1 MGKSNTNNKSDKTG
15 SYTEFYYHFFRNI
28 LLVSVPLLI
37 ISALILGFAIT
48 HSSAEGSSSS
58 NTSSD
63 SLSISISSACTI
75 SSSIDR
81 AHTVNVNAGTHTVDI
96 GSTRVNAYCND
107 NNGYSIYAIGSSN
120 NVDGNTDLISS
131 NNDNYNIKTGIYDEG
146 SSSSLTPSS
155 WGMKLAPG
163 IGKGLNPETGAS
175 IATTPPTI
183 VNNYDN
189 YNVVPSNYT
198 LVASRASGTNMTI
211 DTDITG
217 SYFTTTYDV
226 YASSVQPAGTYNGK
240 VKYMLIHPH
249 RDNNNIG
256 FNEAFALSGKSSVG
270 SYYAMQD
277 MTTDICNMVN
287 VYDETS
293 QTELMDTR
301 DGKLYW
307 VAKLQDGHCWM
318 TQNLAYSIKTD
329 TSNNIMPLTSN
340 DTDLTDHSLTGAYAD
355 DYNYDPNTGIT
366 TWTPATSAKTID
378 FQNTGSVTGWQYS
391 TTVPYSA
398 SKTNSTETGHASLG
412 NYYNW
417 TAAIASNN
425 SSSLTQD
432 TLSNISNNP
441 KNSICPK
448 GWRLPTISSQSETLS
463 GSTNEFARLNY
474 LYNNSSTSS
483 ATNLMNNPVYFTLS
497 GNISK
502 TASGFTDLD
511 NKGYYYSSTNYNSTN
526 SYLIEIR
533 RDFVSPSAGATY
545 TNGREAGRSVRC
557 IAR

>member
-1 MGKSNTNNKSDKTG
+1 MGHKVKQSLMSSRIDF
-15 SYTEFYYHFFRNI
+15 FYYTFRNI
-28 LLVSVPLLI
+28 LLVSIPLTI
-37 ISALILGFAIT
+37 ISALVLSIP
-48 HSSAEGSSSS
+48 HSSADN

-63 SLSISISSACTI
+63 SLSISISSACTL

-107 NNGYSIYAIGSSN
+107 NNGYSIYAIGNSN

-163 IGKGLNPETGAS
+163 TGTGLNPETGAS

-189 YNVVPSNYT
+189 YNIVPSSYT

-240 VKYMLIHPH
+240 VKYLMVHPISDH
-249 RDNNNIG
+249 TTITFED
-256 FNEAFALSGKSSVG
+256 AFARAGKQPIAISSGT
-270 SYYAMQD
+270 YYKMQD
-277 MTTDICNMVN
+277 MTSDICSQVA
-287 VYDETS
+287 YDTT
-293 QTELMDTR
+293 TELVDIR
-301 DGKLYW
+301 DNKPYYVTKL
-307 VAKLQDGHCWM
+307 KDNHCWM
-318 TQNLAYSIKTD
+318 TQNLDLDLDPAK
-329 TSNNIMPLTSN
+329 PLTSN

-366 TWTPATSAKTID
+366 TWTPERKTID
-378 FQNTGSVTGWQYS
+378 FQNTIVTGWVKDNS
-391 TTVPYSA
+391 NPYSA
-398 SKTNSTETGHASLG
+398 SKTDSTETGHASLG

-432 TLSNISNNP
+432 TISNITNNP

-448 GWRLPTISSQSETLS
+448 GWRLPTISSQSETVAS
-463 GSTNEFARLNY
+463 STNEFARLNY
-474 LYNNSSTSS
+474 LYNENK
-483 ATNLMNNPVYFTLS
+483 TNTDAGLI
-497 GNISK
+497 ISPLWFVLGANHRDIDK
-502 TASGFTDLD
+502 IGILD
-511 NKGYYYSSTNYNSTN
+511 ANYWSSTNNSNNYAYYLNFTPSRVTTN
-526 SYLIEIR
+526 AYSSSL
-533 RDFVSPSAGATY
+533 
-545 TNGREAGRSVRC
+545 GRSFGFSLRC
-557 IAR
+557 LAH

>member
-37 ISALILGFAIT
+37 ISALILGFAIP

-63 SLSISISSACTI
+63 SLSISISSACTL

-120 NVDGNTDLISS
+120 DVDGNTDLISS
-131 NNDNYNIKTGIYDEG
+131 INDNYNIKTGIYDEG

-163 IGKGLNPETGAS
+163 IGTGLNPETGAS
-175 IATTPPTI
+175 IAITPPTI

-189 YNVVPSNYT
+189 YNVVPSNYI

-318 TQNLAYSIKTD
+318 TQNLDLDLDPAK
-329 TSNNIMPLTSN
+329 PLTSN
-340 DTDLTDHSLTGAYAD
+340 DTDLTDHSLTGAYTD
-355 DYNYDPNTGIT
+355 GYNYDPNTGIT
-366 TWTPATSAKTID
+366 TWVPAISAKTINFEED
-378 FQNTGSVTGWQYS
+378 TVSGWNS
-391 TTVPYSA
+391 SCTEPYSA
-398 SKTNSTETGHASLG
+398 NKIDDVNTSHISLG
-412 NYYNW
+412 NYYNL
-417 TAAIASNN
+417 TSAIASNN
-425 SSSLTQD
+425 SSSLASNTS
-432 TLSNISNNP
+432 SNILNNP
-441 KNSICPK
+441 QNSICSK
-448 GWRLPTISSQSETLS
+448 GWRLPTISNQSEATIN
-463 GSTNEFARLNY
+463 STNEFARLNY
-474 LYNNSSTSS
+474 LYNNNSSNSDTNLVIAPLWFMWGGIIKNSGTLSNFELQGNYLSSTINGGISS
-483 ATNLMNNPVYFTLS
+483 FYLLFSNDSVKTNQGYSGSNNETL
-497 GNISK
+497 
-502 TASGFTDLD
+502 
-511 NKGYYYSSTNYNSTN
+511 
-526 SYLIEIR
+526 
-533 RDFVSPSAGATY
+533 RDI
-545 TNGREAGRSVRC
+545 GRSVRC
-557 IAR
+557 VAR